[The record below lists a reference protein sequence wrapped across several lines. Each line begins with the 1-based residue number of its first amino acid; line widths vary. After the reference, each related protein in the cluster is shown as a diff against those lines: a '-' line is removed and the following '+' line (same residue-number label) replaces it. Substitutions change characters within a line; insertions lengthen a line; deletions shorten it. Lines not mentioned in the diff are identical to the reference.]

1 MSFKNPLLVLIAA
14 IPVVVLLAGLAAYLL
29 LRAGYGLV
37 VSGLVPF
44 VGLTVVSVAL
54 GLVLGRA
61 AEAGRN
67 RNGKR
72 D

>member
-29 LRAGYGLV
+29 LRAGYGIV

-44 VGLTVVSVAL
+44 VGLTIVSVAL

-61 AEAGRN
+61 AEAGRD
-67 RNGKR
+67 RTGKR